1 MSTIST
7 ISDVGE
13 TTSLVDT
20 GVRKRSRQARKMAKQ
35 LEKDRKKKAEAAA
48 RQRKREAKALDRQ
61 NRGGSGAAPW
71 IVTLLLAAAAGFG
84 GYYLFERYQMVNEA
98 LAESRAEM
106 AMANHRAAEA
116 EETLM
121 SVQADL
127 ARARGDF
134 AEAEKKVEAKEAELE
149 ALSTRLET
157 LVDDN
162 QAELVRNDNGTLS
175 LQLVD
180 EVLFRLGEAELT
192 AKGQKVLDQVG
203 AAINELPDKQIW
215 VQGHTDDVP
224 ISKGN
229 ENFASNWELSSA
241 RALNVLHYLQQNVQV
256 DPSRLAA
263 VAFGEYRPVS
273 NKRKWKNRRIEIVLA
288 PRDVRVVKD

>member
-7 ISDVGE
+7 ISDIGE

-20 GVRKRSRQARKMAKQ
+20 GVRKRTGQARKMAKK
-35 LEKDRKKKAEAAA
+35 LETERKKKAEDAA
-48 RQRKREAKALDRQ
+48 RIRKREARARAREA
-61 NRGGSGAAPW
+61 RGGGGAAPW

-84 GYYLFERYQMVNEA
+84 GYYLFERYQMVREA

-106 AMANHRAAEA
+106 AVANQRAAEA

-121 SVQADL
+121 GVQADL

-134 AEAEKKVEAKEAELE
+134 AEASKIVEAKEAELE
-149 ALSTRLET
+149 AVSSRLES
-157 LVDDN
+157 LVDAD
-162 QAELVRNDNGTLS
+162 QAELVRNENGTLS

-192 AKGQKVLDQVG
+192 PKGQKVLDQVG

-215 VQGHTDDVP
+215 VQGHTDDIP

-229 ENFASNWELSSA
+229 ENFASNWELSST
-241 RALNVLHYLQQNVQV
+241 RALNVVHYLQQNVQV

-273 NKRKWKNRRIEIVLA
+273 RQRKWKNRRIEIVLA
-288 PRDVRVVKD
+288 PQDVRVVKD

>member
-48 RQRKREAKALDRQ
+48 RLRKREARALHRQ
-61 NRGGSGAAPW
+61 SRGGSGAAPW

-84 GYYLFERYQMVNEA
+84 GYYLFQRYQLVNEA

-116 EETLM
+116 EEKLM
-121 SVQADL
+121 GVQADL

-134 AEAEKKVEAKEAELE
+134 AEAEKKVEAREAELE
-149 ALSTRLET
+149 ALSSRVEN
-157 LVDDN
+157 LVDDD
-162 QAELVRNDNGTLS
+162 QAEVVRNENGTLS

-192 AKGQKVLDQVG
+192 PKGQKVLDQVG
-203 AAINELPDKQIW
+203 AAINEMPDKQIW
-215 VQGHTDDVP
+215 VQGHTDNVP
-224 ISKGN
+224 ISKDN

-241 RALNVLHYLQQNVQV
+241 RALNVLDYLQQHVQV

-273 NKRKWKNRRIEIVLA
+273 RKLKWKNRRIEIVLA